1 MRFGHRGAGR
11 NPPAVTGLGGVSV
24 SVWLVLAACVVA
36 VLTDLRTR
44 RIPNVLTAALA
55 LAALALQA
63 THGWAAFGAALA
75 ILALVLVLGSFAFGH
90 HWLGGG
96 DVKLLA
102 AGAAALGFPDAVPF
116 LIYTALGGGVLA
128 LVVAIARGR
137 LVPVLRSVASMLRP
151 FAYRGTVAAAPAH
164 PIVLPY
170 AVAIAC
176 GAVAVAL
183 SHTAAPY
190 LKLPL

>member
-1 MRFGHRGAGR
+1 M
-11 NPPAVTGLGGVSV
+11 TGPGGVSV
-24 SVWLVLAACVVA
+24 SVWLVLAACSVA

-44 RIPNVLTAALA
+44 RIPNFLTVTLA

-63 THGWAAFGAALA
+63 THGWVAFGGALA
-75 ILALVLVLGSFAFGH
+75 ILVVVLALGSVAFGH

-128 LVVAIARGR
+128 LVVAVATGR

-151 FAYRGTVAAAPAH
+151 FAYRGTVAAPPAH